1 MRTLTTPTPSKFTQQ
16 TECISAKTALE
27 VSLAQFIRWA
37 LRVTASGEYSG
48 DIAIALLDRAWAA
61 QKLLWS
67 LRD

>member
-1 MRTLTTPTPSKFTQQ
+1 MLTTLTPLKLTQQ
-16 TECISAKTALE
+16 TECISSKAALE
-27 VSLAQFIRWA
+27 VALAQFIQCT

-48 DIAIALLDRAWAA
+48 DMAIALLDQAWAA